1 LRPAFVG
8 DSVSDIAT
16 DIGGARMETG
26 TENLLL
32 KAIRSLPQDEQ
43 DEVLRSIIGQ
53 AFAAPGSSPQLHAMS
68 GEPLHL
74 GGPDSAMTLVPPV
87 ESVKQMTAPLLV
99 RLPADLHDRF
109 RRWSTTNGFSMA
121 AVARGLIERF
131 LNDQERTRK

>member
-1 LRPAFVG
+1 VEG
-8 DSVSDIAT
+8 
-16 DIGGARMETG
+16 TG

-32 KAIRSLPQDEQ
+32 KAIRSLPPEEQ

-53 AFAAPGSSPQLHAMS
+53 AFSAPGAPAQVHAVDVFAQRPDFTLTPGPQI
-68 GEPLHL
+68 
-74 GGPDSAMTLVPPV
+74 DT
-87 ESVKQMTAPLLV
+87 VKQMTAPLLV

>member
-1 LRPAFVG
+1 VE
-8 DSVSDIAT
+8 AT
-16 DIGGARMETG
+16 GAED
-26 TENLLL
+26 LLL

-53 AFAAPGSSPQLHAMS
+53 ALGGRGSLSAMQGADVFSAAPDFTVVS
-68 GEPLHL
+68 GPSF
-74 GGPDSAMTLVPPV
+74 DT
-87 ESVKQMTAPLLV
+87 VKQMTAPLLV

-131 LNDQERTRK
+131 LDDQERRGKVV